1 MLGGIGMPELLI
13 VMVIVMIIFGGKKL
27 PEIGSG
33 IGKAIQGFRKAS
45 EEPVESLKNITGVED
60 KDRNPHSKPTS

>member
-1 MLGGIGMPELLI
+1 MLGGLGMPELLI
-13 VMVIVMIIFGGKKL
+13 IMVIVMIIFGGKKL

-33 IGKAIQGFRKAS
+33 IGKAIQGFRKAT

-60 KDRNPHSKPTS
+60 KDQNLHGKPTS